1 MLEKKR
7 IKLNDIYTAYDELI
21 ADPQDG
27 TYDYKKEKRK
37 TKLSSQTQKND
48 RQSKKRN

>member
-1 MLEKKR
+1 MSEKKR
-7 IKLNDIYTAYDELI
+7 IKLNDIYTAYYELI
-21 ADPQDG
+21 ADPQDR

-37 TKLSSQTQKND
+37 TKLSSQAQKND